1 MHTLKQ
7 QTNLVRRSFLVT
19 GKWAMRKYRTI
30 GNMKT
35 GARKFTSVSI
45 PADTYEMLTTL
56 AEENHRSLAGQIT
69 YLVSKNYELE
79 LAGGHVGFPS
89 ADARDGFNHAM
100 DREERKDMKES
111 KE

>member
-1 MHTLKQ
+1 M
-7 QTNLVRRSFLVT
+7 T

-79 LAGGHVGFPS
+79 LAGG
-89 ADARDGFNHAM
+89 GFNHAM
-100 DREERKDMKES
+100 DREERKDMKS